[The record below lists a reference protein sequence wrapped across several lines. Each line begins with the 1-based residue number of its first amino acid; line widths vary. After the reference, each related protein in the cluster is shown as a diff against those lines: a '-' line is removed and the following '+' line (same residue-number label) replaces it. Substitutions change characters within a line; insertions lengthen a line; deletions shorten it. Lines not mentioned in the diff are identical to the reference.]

1 MSRTV
6 ARIAVTLATTLIA
19 ACCLHASVA
28 VAADRPR
35 PPNIILI
42 LIDDMGWREVGFMGN
57 TFVETPQIDALAK
70 KGLVF
75 TQAYASAPNCAP
87 LVQAHDGRDVFL
99 ALPDEM
105 PATDIRCL

>member
-1 MSRTV
+1 MNRTV

-19 ACCLHASVA
+19 ACCLHSSVA

-57 TFVETPQIDALAK
+57 TFVETPQLE
-70 KGLVF
+70 
-75 TQAYASAPNCAP
+75 APTKP
-87 LVQAHDGRDVFL
+87 
-99 ALPDEM
+99 P
-105 PATDIRCL
+105 

>member
-1 MSRTV
+1 LNRTV

-57 TFVETPQIDALAK
+57 TFVETPQ
-70 KGLVF
+70 F
-75 TQAYASAPNCAP
+75 EAPTKP
-87 LVQAHDGRDVFL
+87 
-99 ALPDEM
+99 P
-105 PATDIRCL
+105 

>member
-1 MSRTV
+1 MNRTV
-6 ARIAVTLATTLIA
+6 ARIAVTLATPLIA

-57 TFVETPQIDALAK
+57 TFVETPQLE
-70 KGLVF
+70 
-75 TQAYASAPNCAP
+75 APTKP
-87 LVQAHDGRDVFL
+87 
-99 ALPDEM
+99 P
-105 PATDIRCL
+105 